1 MRRIPKKPAITDA
14 ETLKA
19 FKEKSEANLPIMRE
33 IFIEDAKMQWAKFSA
48 YLGQGFS
55 REEAIQL
62 CVRA

>member
-33 IFIEDAKMQWAKFSA
+33 IFIEDAKMQRCNGPNF
-48 YLGQGFS
+48 LP
-55 REEAIQL
+55 I
-62 CVRA
+62 